1 MQCQTCCS
9 PSCLTYPSKSNQNRN
24 ENDKLLEGG
33 GEGNLVTWQRRQ
45 LAIYAGPVTSLPHST
60 SPCLPVCLCLWQ
72 LQSDGKIWIAIAKC
86 GTGFRTLV
94 WWPGSIRRVRVRGG
108 HLRWHVEIRAR
119 LWFANSPSWLI
130 YVSYQDTHSHRH
142 SLTLTHTLTLGH
154 LSMFIMES
162 DMKCCCFYCC
172 CWPINCSAQQI
183 GNLSTGVHEFGNT
196 LVRWGR
202 GSPCEGSCNCSC
214 KREAADKDLK

>member
-24 ENDKLLEGG
+24 ENDKWGEGG
-33 GEGNLVTWQRRQ
+33 AGQPGKDANWQFMRGQ
-45 LAIYAGPVTSLPHST
+45 LPLCPTP
-60 SPCLPVCLCLWQ
+60 PLPVSLVCLWQ

-94 WWPGSIRRVRVRGG
+94 WWPGSIRRVRGG

-130 YVSYQDTHSHRH
+130 YVSYQDTHTHRH
-142 SLTLTHTLTLGH
+142 SHTYTLNLGH

-196 LVRWGR
+196 LASWGR
-202 GSPCEGSCNCSC
+202 GVATRG
-214 KREAADKDLK
+214 